1 MLRLSIRAVKQL
13 EYPALLSSRP
23 LQWWADVLPSR
34 RDAGP
39 VMLKFL
45 NSLLSLTLICALAL
59 CAMPMLA
66 FWGRSVHWALD
77 LVSHFVLPS
86 IIAACGLS
94 ILAGL
99 LGRTWTG
106 AGALAIAITA
116 SLSVS
121 GFTTPPRPS
130 EDVQQTFKVL
140 LFNVWYRN
148 ADAARL
154 VDTVRRSDADIIV
167 LLEAVPDLRRKL
179 SVLGDIYPHRLA
191 CPDTDPCDILV
202 LSRVALEGDGVRRT
216 DDRFRSPVL
225 SFRAQLAPC
234 PLSLHA
240 VHLVRPFPFTEP
252 MSQLRQ
258 AQDVSALFAGGK
270 ASQLVLGDFNAAPW
284 SEAMRAVV
292 APGKLSLL
300 SGAGGT
306 WPASLPRQMR
316 IPIDHFAAGPGLRFL
331 KREVLPAAGSD
342 HAPVLATVG
351 VSRTVTCPAA

>member
-1 MLRLSIRAVKQL
+1 MLSISGVKPL
-13 EYPALLSSRP
+13 EYAVLGVSRP
-23 LQWWADVLPSR
+23 LQRGADVLPSR

-39 VMLKFL
+39 VMFKFL
-45 NSLLSLTLICALAL
+45 NSLLSLALLCALAL
-59 CAMPMLA
+59 CAAPMLA
-66 FWGRSVHWALD
+66 FWGRSTHWTLD
-77 LVSHFVLPS
+77 LMSHFVLPS
-86 IIAACGLS
+86 VIAACGLS

-130 EDVQQTFKVL
+130 EDVQTTFKVL

-148 ADAARL
+148 ADAARV
-154 VDTVRRSDADIIV
+154 VDTLRYSDADIIV
-167 LLEAVPDLRRKL
+167 LLEAVPDLKREV
-179 SVLGDIYPHRLA
+179 SVLADIYPHRLA

-216 DDRFRSPVL
+216 GDRFRSPVL

-234 PLSLHA
+234 PVSLHA

-252 MSQLRQ
+252 LSQVRQ
-258 AQDVSALFAGGK
+258 AQDVSRLVTGGN
-270 ASQLVLGDFNAAPW
+270 APQLVLGDFNAAPW
-284 SEAMRAVV
+284 SEVMRAIVV
-292 APGKLSLL
+292 PGKLSLL

-316 IPIDHFAAGPGLRFL
+316 IPIDHFAAAPGLRFL

-342 HAPVLATVG
+342 HSPVLATVG